1 MIQHH
6 VLALLCLVAAAISGV
21 EALVQY
27 QVGGLSAQFGLMI
40 VLFAGSIWLY
50 LRTSR
55 IRREKM
61 RQGKR

>member
-1 MIQHH
+1 
-6 VLALLCLVAAAISGV
+6 LCLVAAAISGV

-40 VLFAGSIWLY
+40 LLFAGSIWLY